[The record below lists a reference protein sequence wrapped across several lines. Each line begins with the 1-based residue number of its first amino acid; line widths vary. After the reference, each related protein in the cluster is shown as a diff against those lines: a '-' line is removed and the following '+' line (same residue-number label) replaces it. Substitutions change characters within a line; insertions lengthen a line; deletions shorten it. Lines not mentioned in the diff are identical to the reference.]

1 MVDIMVWGA
10 VQNVLDIVRTTS
22 FVITSM
28 VHVTKDAMM
37 DGLEKSV
44 TQVDN
49 YCSQWKHFFKIY
61 YLLKKKL

>member
-1 MVDIMVWGA
+1 MVDTMVWGA

-49 YCSQWKHFFKIY
+49 YCSQ
-61 YLLKKKL
+61 

>member
-49 YCSQWKHFFKIY
+49 YCSQ
-61 YLLKKKL
+61 

>member
-1 MVDIMVWGA
+1 MYNFNTQRVMMDIMVWGA
-10 VQNVLDIVRTTS
+10 LKNVLDIVRTTS
-22 FVITSM
+22 LVITSM

-49 YCSQWKHFFKIY
+49 FCSQ
-61 YLLKKKL
+61 